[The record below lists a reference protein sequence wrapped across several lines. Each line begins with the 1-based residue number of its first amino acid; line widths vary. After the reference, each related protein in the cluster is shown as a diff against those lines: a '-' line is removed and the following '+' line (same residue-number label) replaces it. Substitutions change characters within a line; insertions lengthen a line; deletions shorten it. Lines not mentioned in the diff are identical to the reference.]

1 MDNSSSGKENNTWIK
16 PDMPLCGARMCKEKD
31 ENIIIEIKKKLHKVD
46 NSSMVGQ
53 QWDKTR
59 SCSWSPPGRRHDGQR
74 KPLRS
79 TTRAQMRERR
89 AAQFSNCFLT
99 SNCQNIQTQS
109 FLEQSVP
116 QKWLQRG
123 LRLEI
128 YSVLYIA
135 HLYIVRTR
143 WNFEMYFV
151 CRISGKQLL
160 SFVLKNK
167 TKHLTV
173 SNK

>member
-1 MDNSSSGKENNTWIK
+1 MRRMDNSSSGKEDNTWIK

-31 ENIIIEIKKKLHKVD
+31 ENIIIQIKKKLHKVD

-59 SCSWSPPGRRHDGQR
+59 SCSWSSPGRRHDGQR

-116 QKWLQRG
+116 QKWLQWEVCAWRCT
-123 LRLEI
+123 LC
-128 YSVLYIA
+128 LYKI
-135 HLYIVRTR
+135 
-143 WNFEMYFV
+143 YFV
-151 CRISGKQLL
+151 NCVDKVKFQNV
-160 SFVLKNK
+160 FCVYQKN
-167 TKHLTV
+167 LR
-173 SNK
+173 